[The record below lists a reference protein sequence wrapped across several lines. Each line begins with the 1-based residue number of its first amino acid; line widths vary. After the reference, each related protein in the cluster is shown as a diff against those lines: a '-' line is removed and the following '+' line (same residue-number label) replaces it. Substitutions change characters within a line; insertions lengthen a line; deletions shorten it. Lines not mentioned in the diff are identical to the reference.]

1 METVPSS
8 VFRHKKTPSW
18 DHTLGTYRLH
28 QIIPFCND
36 GLHRFSRAIL
46 CFAMAPTSVNSEDR
60 IYLWDLPLLLCG
72 VHSTGSVSG
81 GWHVL
86 FCCSSSRDWITAHSS
101 DPFVFGVDPGCLA
114 VDFPTVPFAKAMD
127 DAMEALLF
135 RHVIPE
141 SWWMLLKWLNI
152 GWEKKLA
159 EGWKIIDQFINQHI
173 STRREELHKSKAHG
187 GESDREEGGD
197 LLTAYINYQHEDGLG
212 LSNSDKFLRDT
223 AVNLMLAGRDTTSS
237 ALTWFFWVVSMN
249 PEVETKI
256 LQELKATSPK
266 LREGGHGIPKVFDAE
281 ELSQLVYLHA
291 ALCES
296 LRLFPPVPFEHKSA
310 VQPQVLPTG
319 ETIQSETKIVI
330 PLYAMGR
337 MESIWGKDCLEYK
350 PERWISEREVETK
363 ILQELK
369 ATSPKLRE
377 GGHGIPKVF
386 DAEEL
391 SQLVYLHAALCES
404 LRLFP
409 PVPFEHKSAVQPQVL
424 PTGETI
430 QSETK
435 IVIPLYAMGR
445 MESIWGKDCLEYKPE
460 RWISEKAKSD
470 KFLGDTT
477 LNLVLA
483 GRDTTSSAL
492 TWFFWLVS
500 LNPEVESKILEELRA
515 NSPELS
521 DWQQGELKDFDSE
534 EPSQLV
540 YLHAALHESLRLFPP
555 APFGYKSALQPE
567 VLLTG
572 DAVQPGTKILI
583 PLYTM
588 ARMEPI
594 WGKDCLEFKPERWIT
609 ERGKLKFEP
618 YYKLDKFYCLI
629 ASTVVCDGGVG
640 Q

>member
-1 METVPSS
+1 MAS
-8 VFRHKKTPSW
+8 VFMASLRSIIPWSYSEFLLAFACFFLLGCLRRKDRRVTNWPIVGMLPSLFMNI
-18 DHTLGTYRLH
+18 HRLH
-28 QIIPFCND
+28 
-36 GLHRFSRAIL
+36 
-46 CFAMAPTSVNSEDR
+46 E
-60 IYLWDLPLLLCG
+60 W
-72 VHSTGSVSG
+72 STGLLRDTGCTFMFNGPWFTQMSVLCTCHPANVNHIFSTNFTSFPKG
-81 GWHVL
+81 PFFSKIFDVLGDGIFNSDSEPWRIQRKMAHSLISSERFRAFVARTSQAKVDKGLVHVL
-86 FCCSSSRDWITAHSS
+86 KNVIKQGEGIVDLQDVFQRFTFDNTCIL
-101 DPFVFGVDPGCLA
+101 VFGVDPGCLA

-350 PERWISEREVETK
+350 PERWISER
-363 ILQELK
+363 
-369 ATSPKLRE
+369 
-377 GGHGIPKVF
+377 
-386 DAEEL
+386 
-391 SQLVYLHAALCES
+391 
-404 LRLFP
+404 
-409 PVPFEHKSAVQPQVL
+409 
-424 PTGETI
+424 
-430 QSETK
+430 
-435 IVIPLYAMGR
+435 
-445 MESIWGKDCLEYKPE
+445 
-460 RWISEKAKSD
+460 
-470 KFLGDTT
+470 
-477 LNLVLA
+477 
-483 GRDTTSSAL
+483 
-492 TWFFWLVS
+492 
-500 LNPEVESKILEELRA
+500 
-515 NSPELS
+515 
-521 DWQQGELKDFDSE
+521 
-534 EPSQLV
+534 
-540 YLHAALHESLRLFPP
+540 
-555 APFGYKSALQPE
+555 
-567 VLLTG
+567 
-572 DAVQPGTKILI
+572 
-583 PLYTM
+583 
-588 ARMEPI
+588 
-594 WGKDCLEFKPERWIT
+594 
-609 ERGKLKFEP
+609 GKLKFEP
-618 YYKLDKFYCLI
+618 SYKFMAFNSGPRNCLGKEV
-629 ASTVVCDGGVG
+629 ALTQMKTVAAALLFNFHFQVLEGHPVSPKLSIILHMKNGLMVRVREKHTDALK
-640 Q
+640 